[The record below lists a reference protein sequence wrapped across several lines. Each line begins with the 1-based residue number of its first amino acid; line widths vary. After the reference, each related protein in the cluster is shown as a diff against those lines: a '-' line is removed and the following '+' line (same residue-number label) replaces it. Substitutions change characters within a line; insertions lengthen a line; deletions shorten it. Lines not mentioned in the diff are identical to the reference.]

1 MFLSPGQFP
10 GILPNRP
17 TQPSL
22 IDNPFA
28 PELLA
33 TGFAGF
39 ANMGSF
45 IQVTLE
51 SLRGDHASAS
61 PRMDRVVVGRLVL
74 PVPTAQALVT
84 ALNGFLEQQ
93 GLSPSKAAADGAS
106 FQ

>member
-10 GILPNRP
+10 GVLPNRP
-17 TQPSL
+17 SEPLL

-39 ANMGSF
+39 ANLGGL
-45 IQVTLE
+45 IQLTFE
-51 SLRGDHASAS
+51 SLRADHGLAS
-61 PRMDRVVVGRLVL
+61 PKMDRVVVGRLML
-74 PVPTAQALVT
+74 PLPTAQALVT

-93 GLSPSKAAADGAS
+93 GHSPSQAAAAGAS

>member
-10 GILPNRP
+10 GTLPNRP
-17 TQPSL
+17 REPLL

-39 ANMGSF
+39 ANMGGL

-51 SLRGDHASAS
+51 SLRGDHAGM
-61 PRMDRVVVGRLVL
+61 PKMDRVVVGRLVL